1 MKATSSGIA
10 VLLAASFAFA
20 SWTAP
25 PSRGADAAG
34 GSAAAGASARVPS
47 KELLLELDGTGGLIG
62 QWSAAFRRES
72 AASYAPLD
80 VGAGTIFNDPE
91 DAFVAGEELQ
101 LPSSDPASGQS
112 GFAAEGW
119 VSVET
124 PRRWGGIIGAIED
137 NGAFE
142 KGWLL
147 GYDDS
152 VFTFG
157 ISTESTDDGDGKLVY
172 LRATVPYRVG
182 RWHHVAATYDGEVA
196 QLYMDGELL
205 AESTG
210 VSGALVTADSARYVI
225 GAYRDSDEFHPHD
238 GRIADLRLYGAPLDA
253 TDIQGSAAQGSGR
266 AGAEAWTDAIFE
278 WSIHPYLTWPQP
290 DGVSVLAET
299 RLPGLAE
306 LKVREAS
313 STEWQ
318 TYPAVTDGPA
328 TIHEFVVRDL
338 QPHTKY
344 FYYMEA
350 EAAIGG
356 REQAAL
362 ASEVRSFRTA
372 PALDSEGSAFTFS
385 VLSDTQTQGDVAKR
399 VSDLA
404 FEHRPNFVVH
414 CGDLV
419 DTGSTRSDWTETFFP
434 NMRPLIEHAPLV
446 PVLGNHEQD
455 AQLYYD
461 LMSLPDPERWY
472 SLRYGNAEFFML
484 DGNRSLADQSEQLV
498 WLKAA
503 LADSEATWRF
513 AVIHQPPYTS
523 DSNDYGET
531 SETTST
537 RGDVNVQNIL
547 GVLEKHGIDLCF
559 SGHVHDYERT
569 FPIKDGQVVPY
580 AEGGIVYVTAAGAGG
595 SLEDFDATNTW
606 FGHKKMRRHHFVHVA
621 IHGDKL
627 ELQAMDE
634 DGRLFDVFS
643 LTQRGR

>member
-1 MKATSSGIA
+1 MKATSSGVA
-10 VLLAASFAFA
+10 ALLAVSFAFT

-25 PSRGADAAG
+25 R
-34 GSAAAGASARVPS
+34 GASAAPGTPAKRAP

-62 QWSAAFRRES
+62 TWSGAFRRES
-72 AASYAPLD
+72 APSYAPLE
-80 VGAGTIFNDPE
+80 VGAGTIFNGPE
-91 DAFVAGEELQ
+91 DAYVADVELQ
-101 LPSSDPASGQS
+101 LPSSDPASGQP

-142 KGWLL
+142 KGWIL

-172 LRATVPYRVG
+172 LRGTVPYRVG
-182 RWHHVAATYDGEVA
+182 QWHHVAASYDGEKA
-196 QLYMDGELL
+196 SLYVDGELQ

-210 VSGALVTADSARYVI
+210 VSGALVTADSARYVV

-253 TDIQGSAAQGSGR
+253 TDIRGSAAQGSGR
-266 AGAEAWTDAIFE
+266 AGAEAWTDATFE
-278 WSIHPYLTWPQP
+278 WSIPPYLTWPRP
-290 DGVSVLAET
+290 DGVSVLSET

-306 LKVREAS
+306 LRVREAS
-313 STEWQ
+313 AEKWE
-318 TYPAVTDGPA
+318 TYRPIAPGSA
-328 TIHEFVVRDL
+328 TIHEFVVREL
-338 QPHTKY
+338 LPGTKY
-344 FYYMEA
+344 FYFVTA
-350 EAAIGG
+350 TAAIGG
-356 REQAAL
+356 REQADL

-372 PALDSEGSAFTFS
+372 PGSTEGAFTFS
-385 VLSDTQTQGDVAKR
+385 VLSDTQTQGDVAGR
-399 VSDLA
+399 VSNLA

-434 NMRPLIEHAPLV
+434 SMRPLIEHAPLV

-484 DGNRSLADQSEQLV
+484 DGNRSLADQSEQLQ
-498 WLKAA
+498 WLKGA
-503 LADSEATWRF
+503 LRNSEATWRF

-523 DSNDYGET
+523 DSDDYGET
-531 SETTST
+531 SEATST

-547 GVLEKHGIDLCF
+547 GALEEHGVDLCF

-595 SLEDFDATNTW
+595 HLEDFDATNTW

-621 IHGDKL
+621 IHGNHL

-634 DGRLFDVFS
+634 DGRLFDVFT

>member
-1 MKATSSGIA
+1 MRSTTSGVA
-10 VLLAASFAFA
+10 ALLVASFALA

-25 PSRGADAAG
+25 RGA
-34 GSAAAGASARVPS
+34 SAAGAAPPGSPAASAS
-47 KELLLELDGTGGLIG
+47 KELLLELDGTGGLLG
-62 QWSAAFRRES
+62 EWSAAFRRES
-72 AASYAPLD
+72 SPAFAPLD

-91 DAFVAGEELQ
+91 DAFVAQEELR
-101 LPSSDPASGQS
+101 LPSSDPSSGRT
-112 GFAAEGW
+112 GFGVEGW

-124 PRRWGGIIGAIED
+124 PRRWGGVIGAVED

-142 KGWLL
+142 KGWIL

-157 ISTESTDDGDGKLVY
+157 ISTESNDDGDGQLVY
-172 LRATVPYRVG
+172 LKCTVPYRVG
-182 RWHHVAATYDGEVA
+182 RWHHVAATYDGQA
-196 QLYMDGELL
+196 ARLYMDGELQ
-205 AESTG
+205 AESADLN
-210 VSGALVTADSARYVI
+210 GALVTADSARYAI

-238 GRIADLRLYGAPLDA
+238 GRIADLRLYGSPLDA
-253 TDIQGSAAQGSGR
+253 SEIQGAAAEGSGR
-266 AGAEAWTDAIFE
+266 AGAEPWTDAIFE
-278 WSIHPYLTWPQP
+278 WSILPYLTWPQP
-290 DGVSVLAET
+290 NGVSVMAET
-299 RLPGLAE
+299 RLPGLAR
-306 LKVREAS
+306 LMIREVS
-313 STEWQ
+313 DTEWE
-318 TYPAVTDGPA
+318 TYEAAGERAA

-338 QPHTKY
+338 KPDTKY
-344 FYYMEA
+344 FYSVEA
-350 EAAIGG
+350 DAAAGG
-356 REQAAL
+356 REQPSL

-372 PALDSEGSAFTFS
+372 PGSRDAAFTFS
-385 VLSDTQTQGDVAKR
+385 VLSDTQTNGDVAKR
-399 VSDLA
+399 VADLA

-434 NMRPLIEHAPLV
+434 SMRPLIEHAPLV

-455 AQLYYD
+455 AKLYYD
-461 LMSLPDPERWY
+461 LMSLPEPERWY
-472 SLRYGNAEFFML
+472 SLAYGNAEFFML
-484 DGNRSLADQSEQLV
+484 DGNRSLDDQSEQLK
-498 WLKAA
+498 WLKGV
-503 LADSEATWRF
+503 LQDSEATWRF

-547 GVLEKHGIDLCF
+547 GALERYGVDLCF

-569 FPIKDGQVVPY
+569 FPIKGGKVVPY

-621 IHGDKL
+621 IHGDQL

-634 DGRLFDVFS
+634 DGRLFDVFR
-643 LTQRGR
+643 LEQRGR